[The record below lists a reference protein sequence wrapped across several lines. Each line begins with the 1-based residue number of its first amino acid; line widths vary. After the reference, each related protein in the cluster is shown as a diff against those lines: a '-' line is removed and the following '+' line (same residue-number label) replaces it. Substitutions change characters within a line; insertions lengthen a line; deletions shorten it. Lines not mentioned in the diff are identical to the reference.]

1 MKNFLHAPQC
11 LENRSI
17 KSHFL
22 KEEWSKEFSNFGRP
36 LGQQKPKSP
45 PGIVE
50 GLPTCL
56 FFLDNDTQVLHE
68 ATEGLFRVVEVVD
81 LLKSEIFFSLFN
93 ASFAYLCNTFATAL
107 LT

>member
-1 MKNFLHAPQC
+1 MFGSQSADFTNLLRREAHCCP
-11 LENRSI
+11 LE
-17 KSHFL
+17 HFL
-22 KEEWSKEFSNFGRP
+22 
-36 LGQQKPKSP
+36 
-45 PGIVE
+45 GI
-50 GLPTCL
+50 PTCL

-107 LT
+107 LTYTGCPNKFLPLDYSTLE